1 MKAILQFECLKFWY
15 ARKNLV
21 VLLVFLAALLA
32 MITYNSIQDGNYWAS
47 LEADLN
53 REKALIENEEKA
65 IQDELDAARE
75 LVKAS
80 NSPEAE
86 AAVKELQEI
95 AGFLQWQ
102 RIYCYQQAILA
113 KEYTKDKA
121 RERLELWIT
130 RDQHLLG
137 GLEEG
142 LVASTSILVQSNTP
156 LEVEERLAVNQALL
170 RDNIE
175 PLNSP
180 YEMTAANFL
189 CHLTSFPWILIV
201 VITLM
206 MLSMDLFSADI
217 EGGAYK
223 ILYSQPH
230 KRSTVH
236 AVKFALNIAAGILL
250 VTGLIALTFGLLSLV
265 KGLGETNYP
274 VFYLE
279 GSYSSLVTD
288 SSAADTVLPLIPWS
302 AYIARV
308 IPIYLLMSCFVLAL
322 TGTASL
328 LLRSTA
334 NALSAVICLLFLD
347 YSFRILFPSGSSV
360 YPFWP
365 FAALGLKDVL
375 QGLYNG
381 SALAYLTLLG
391 AAALLLIAVSLIVLK
406 KQDLKGGPA

>member
-1 MKAILQFECLKFWY
+1 MKAVLQFEWLKFWY
-15 ARKNLV
+15 AKKNLV
-21 VLLVFLAALLA
+21 VLLVFLAALLV
-32 MITYNSIQDGNYWAS
+32 MITYNTIQDNNYWAS
-47 LEADLN
+47 LEEDLN
-53 REKALIENEEKA
+53 QERALIENEEKN
-65 IQDELDAARE
+65 IQGELEAARE
-75 LVKAS
+75 VAKVADT
-80 NSPEAE
+80 PEAY
-86 AAVKELQEI
+86 AVVDELEKR
-95 AGFLQWQ
+95 ANFLQRQ
-102 RIYCYQQAILA
+102 RMYNYRQAILA
-113 KEYTKDKA
+113 KEYTKDNNL
-121 RERLELWIT
+121 ERLELWIA
-130 RDQHLLG
+130 RDQHLLNG
-137 GLEEG
+137 FEEG
-142 LVASTSILVQSNTP
+142 LVDSTSILAQSATP
-156 LEVEERLAVNQALL
+156 LEVEERLVVNQALL

-189 CHLTSFPWILIV
+189 YHLTSFPWILIV

-206 MLSMDLFSADI
+206 MLSMDLFSSDI

-223 ILYSQPH
+223 VLYSQPQ
-230 KRSTVH
+230 KRSIVH
-236 AVKFALNIAAGILL
+236 VVKFVLNIISSILL
-250 VTGLIALTFGLLSLV
+250 VTGLIAVVFGVLSLIR
-265 KGLGETNYP
+265 GLGDVNYP

-279 GSYSSLVTD
+279 GSYSSLVTG
-288 SSAADTVLPLIPWS
+288 SSAADTVLPLVPWS
-302 AYIARV
+302 TYIAKAT
-308 IPIYLLMSCFVLAL
+308 PIYLLMSCFVLVL

-328 LLRSTA
+328 LLGSTA
-334 NALSAVICLLFLD
+334 NALSVVICLLFLD